1 MICGRIIFIC
11 LLFPLF
17 STQASGLFA
26 QKAEEVVQQLHNK
39 ISNDLL
45 SIRKEYPKSQPVVY
59 SVLDQVCKIYQISK
73 SAIEGKKRLK
83 ETIKTRDLEN
93 KLLKG
98 ENLTLKNEISSLQ
111 NELGS
116 TQQNLTSIAK
126 KLEQKNMV
134 INFMAK
140 EKQKLAIEK
149 EKLEEEKKTFLK
161 ESKNN
166 NNGQN
171 SIVNINNQPE
181 KITQSLSLTSTCAPS
196 SPL

>member
-1 MICGRIIFIC
+1 MKCGIITLICFLF
-11 LLFPLF
+11 LLS
-17 STQASGLFA
+17 STRTFNLFA
-26 QKAEEVVQQLHNK
+26 QQAEEVVQHLHNK

-45 SIRKEYPKSQPVVY
+45 NIRKEYPKSQPVVY

-73 SAIEGKKRLK
+73 SAIDGKKKLK
-83 ETIKTRDLEN
+83 EKFKTKELEN

-98 ENLTLKNEISSLQ
+98 ENSTLKNEISSLK

-126 KLEQKNMV
+126 KLEQKNMA
-134 INFMAK
+134 INLMAK
-140 EKQKLAIEK
+140 ERQKLAIEK

-166 NNGQN
+166 SNDQNNITNATNHQ
-171 SIVNINNQPE
+171 E
-181 KITQSLSLTSTCAPS
+181 KITQSLSLTSTCPPS